1 MEVVCYAGL
10 KQKLIKIKSC
20 FNNTKTNKK
29 IIRVVSYNLPDRTKH
44 NECRDT
50 VNDNNKRQRFDITRF
65 FLEFSSTHFLLM
77 IYADRLLSL
86 FYSACTSTSI
96 NVETIPSGC
105 KGA

>member
-10 KQKLIKIKSC
+10 KQKLIKIVVLIILKQ
-20 FNNTKTNKK
+20 TK
-29 IIRVVSYNLPDRTKH
+29 ILRVVSYNLPDRTKH
-44 NECRDT
+44 NECRDK

-86 FYSACTSTSI
+86 FYSACTSTSV
-96 NVETIPSGC
+96 NVKTIPSGR